1 MTVSACAAKCEK
13 YGENTVSYGYS
24 AHQRTTH
31 STLIANQAPS
41 SPPKTLDDLIPPQYR
56 QFHLVFE
63 EAPSRQ
69 LPPHR
74 PWDHPINLQPDTPKE
89 FKNSQDL
96 LAAHNI
102 AQHLRYPPSTPVP
115 YQVGDR
121 VWLDGKNLS
130 FSYPSL

>member
-41 SPPKTLDDLIPPQYR
+41 SPPKTLDDLIPPQYH
-56 QFHLVFE
+56 QFRSVFE

-69 LPPHR
+69 LPPRR

-89 FKNSQDL
+89 FKNKVYPLPPKEEGPMNDFINDMLSRGYIRPSQSP
-96 LAAHNI
+96 I
-102 AQHLRYPPSTPVP
+102 ASP
-115 YQVGDR
+115 
-121 VWLDGKNLS
+121 
-130 FSYPSL
+130 